1 MNAFPSFRI
10 PLARHALSLALTV
23 AIIMSTSGAI
33 ANAAFDL
40 TLRGLAQ
47 TADGSWQR
55 TVSREQWQAKETA
68 VVICDMWD
76 YHHCRNATLR
86 VGEMAP
92 RMDRVV
98 AAMRRQGALVVHAP
112 SSCMEFYQDHP
123 ARLRAQAAPAAQNK
137 PEDINR
143 WCNDIPGE
151 EMDLYPIDQSD
162 GGEDDAP
169 LLHEQWAA
177 YLTSIGRR
185 AGAPWK
191 RQIDTLTVDPDR
203 DIISDQGD
211 EIWNVMEQRG
221 IKNVVLVGVH
231 TNMCVLGRPFGL
243 RQMSK
248 NGRNVALMRDM
259 TDTMY
264 NPARRPYA
272 AHYRGT
278 DLIVE
283 HIEKYVAPT
292 ITSDQIIGGKPFAFK
307 WDVPTKVVIAIA
319 EPEYQTWETLPALAK
334 KIWTRQ
340 RGYEVTVVI
349 GDAEK
354 HDIPGLTEALKHADV
369 LVLSARRQALPKDQ
383 VQAIRD
389 YLAAGKPLLGIR
401 TSSHAFAARGKG
413 PKNHVEWPEFDPQV
427 LGGNYH
433 GHYGNHDPSEI
444 TAVEGATEHPI
455 LAGVTL
461 PFSSTGSLY
470 KNHPLAQ
477 NATPLLMGTIEGD
490 RSEPVAW
497 THSFGES
504 KVFYTSLG
512 HESDFQQPTFEKL
525 LWNAMEWMRVLP
537 SDLPEA
543 ELISTDTQAR

>member
-1 MNAFPSFRI
+1 MNAFPSRPI
-10 PLARHALSLALTV
+10 LLTKYMPTLV
-23 AIIMSTSGAI
+23 LTMAFFMSTSDST

-40 TLRGLAQ
+40 TLRSLVQ

-55 TVSREQWQAKETA
+55 QHNREQWQPKETA

-76 YHHCRNATLR
+76 LHHCRNATLR
-86 VGEMAP
+86 VREIAP
-92 RMDRVV
+92 RMNQVV
-98 AAMRRQGALVVHAP
+98 SEMRERGALVVHAP
-112 SSCMEFYQDHP
+112 SSCMDFYQDHP
-123 ARLRAQAAPAAQNK
+123 ARRRAQEAPAAQNK
-137 PEDINR
+137 PEDISQ
-143 WCNDIPGE
+143 WCNEIPGE

-162 GGEDDAP
+162 GGEDDDL

-191 RQIDTLTVDPDR
+191 RQIDTLTVDADR
-203 DIISDQGD
+203 DIISDQGG

-221 IKNVVLVGVH
+221 IKNVVLLGVH

-264 NPARRPYA
+264 NPARSPYV

-292 ITSDQIIGGKPFAFK
+292 ITSDQIIGGDSFTFK
-307 WDVPTKVVIAIA
+307 WDVPTQVVIAIA

-334 KIWTRQ
+334 KIWTPQ
-340 RGYEVTVVI
+340 RGYEVTVVV
-349 GDAEK
+349 GDAQK
-354 HDIPGLTEALKHADV
+354 HDIPGLSAALKDADV

-383 VQAIRD
+383 VQAIRN
-389 YLAAGKPLLGIR
+389 YLTAGKPLLAIR

-413 PKNHVEWPEFDPQV
+413 PPDHAEWLEFDAQV
-427 LGGNYH
+427 LGGNYQ
-433 GHYGNHDPSEI
+433 GHFGNHNASQISAISKAAD
-444 TAVEGATEHPI
+444 HPI

-461 PFSSTGSLY
+461 PFSTKGSLY
-470 KNHPLAQ
+470 KNNPLA
-477 NATPLLMGTIEGD
+477 ATTTPLLMGTLDDGQ
-490 RSEPVAW
+490 SHPVAW
-497 THSFGES
+497 THTYGKS

-512 HESDFQQPTFEKL
+512 HESDFQHPSFEKL

-537 SDLPEA
+537 SDVPEKV
-543 ELISTDTQAR
+543 SNQ